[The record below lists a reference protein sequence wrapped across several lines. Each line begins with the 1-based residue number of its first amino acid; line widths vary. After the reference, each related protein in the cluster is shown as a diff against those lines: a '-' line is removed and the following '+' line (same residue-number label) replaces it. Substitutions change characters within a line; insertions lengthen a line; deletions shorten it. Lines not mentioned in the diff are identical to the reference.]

1 MYLRRMRMHVNYVN
15 VFVDAQNAKP
25 ETITKKR
32 MDRAV
37 EQHFL
42 NDVTAGA
49 LVSRMKL
56 LAQIVAH
63 SVRRIF
69 RDLFDVYAFTAL
81 LRRADKHA
89 VNHSDFFATIKY

>member
-25 ETITKKR
+25 ETVTKKR
-32 MDRAV
+32 VNRAV

-42 NDVTAGA
+42 NDIAAGA
-49 LVSRMKL
+49 LVPRMKL

-69 RDLFDVYAFTAL
+69 RDLFDVYAFADL
-81 LRRADKHA
+81 LRRADQHA
-89 VNHSDFFATIKY
+89 VNHSDFSATIRY